1 MPRHDRRTFL
11 RPRQFRIYPL
21 NLMFMRWLRSAARPA
36 GAAGTGGY
44 YHAPHPTPPSTPRDV
59 SAAPQGGLYQPYA

>member
-1 MPRHDRRTFL
+1 
-11 RPRQFRIYPL
+11 
-21 NLMFMRWLRSAARPA
+21 MFMRWLRSAARPA